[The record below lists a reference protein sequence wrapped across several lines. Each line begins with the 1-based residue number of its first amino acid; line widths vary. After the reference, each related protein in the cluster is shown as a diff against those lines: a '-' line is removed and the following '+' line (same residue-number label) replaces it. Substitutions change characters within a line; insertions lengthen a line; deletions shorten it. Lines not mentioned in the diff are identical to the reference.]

1 MGQSTVPEIHM
12 FDRWLDT
19 TKRLFLP
26 DHGRRLPTGEI
37 ALAALVVAVLV
48 MMIVPLPPAVLD
60 FLIAL
65 NLSVSLAL
73 LLVALCVADS
83 SRLAAL
89 PSILLLATLFR
100 LGLNVSTTRLVL
112 LDGDA
117 GRIVEA
123 FGKIVVSGNLV
134 VGCVVFLVLAIV
146 QFIVIAKGAERV
158 AEVAARFT
166 LDALPGKQMA
176 IDADLRAGSVTLE
189 DAQERR
195 RSLERES
202 QLYGAL
208 DGAMKFIKGDAI
220 AGLAIVAVN
229 IVGGLGVGM
238 LQKGMSMSEAA
249 SHYAVLTIG
258 DGLAAQLPSLLVSAT
273 AGLVVTR
280 VPDGDTLGGDIAD
293 QFSAQPKALLATAG
307 LLAVLGLLPGL
318 PALPFLVFAGLAA
331 VAGGVRF
338 RRSESLTTGAS
349 KSPSPGVSRAAER
362 ALTLPSGTPVR
373 IAAGSRLAAAIAAD
387 GRAAFDAALG
397 DIRAGIWAS
406 LGVRFPDVALE
417 TVAASPPLGFDVSVG
432 AASCASGVI
441 PDRERWIGASTHELA
456 AIRIEATSDGG
467 VVTGRD
473 GAWSTVEAA
482 SIAEQA
488 GLVVATQ
495 SGALARVVERAVR
508 SNAGEFLGVQEAR
521 DLADQLEA
529 THPALVAEVVPR
541 LVSLAQL
548 ADVLRR
554 LVSEQVS
561 IRDLRGIFE
570 ALAANAP
577 REPEPALLTE
587 RVRAH
592 LRRQLSAD
600 ATGGRPTVP
609 VIELDPDLELAFRE
623 AARYAD
629 PTGPPPVDPNV
640 ARRIVQSVRD
650 LASLDR
656 DPTAQEPIV
665 LTASEIRRHVRWL
678 IESDAPWLR
687 VYAPQELL
695 PGVVPQRVGTLG

>member
-1 MGQSTVPEIHM
+1 MKK
-12 FDRWLDT
+12 RWLEALSD
-19 TKRLFLP
+19 RFGGG
-26 DHGRRLPTGEI
+26 DGRRLPAGEI
-37 ALAALVVAVLV
+37 VLVAFVVAVLV

-65 NLSVSLAL
+65 NLAGSLAM
-73 LLVALCVADS
+73 LLVALCVPDA
-83 SRLAAL
+83 SRIAAL
-89 PSILLLATLFR
+89 PSLLLLATLFR

-189 DAQERR
+189 DAQDRR

-220 AGLAIVAVN
+220 AGLAIVVVN

-238 LQKGMSMSEAA
+238 LQKGMSISAAA

-280 VPDGDTLGGDIAD
+280 VPDGETLGGDIAN
-293 QFSAQPKALLATAG
+293 QFSAQPKALLATAA
-307 LLAVLGLLPGL
+307 LLGILALLPGL
-318 PALPFLVFAGLAA
+318 PPLPFLVFATIAA
-331 VAGGVRF
+331 IAGGMRF
-338 RRSESLTTGAS
+338 RRSDDRTAPTS
-349 KSPSPGVSRAAER
+349 KSNSSRPRTETDR
-362 ALTLPSGTPVR
+362 ALTLGNTPPIRLHVGT
-373 IAAGSRLAAAIAAD
+373 RLAAALD
-387 GRAAFDAALG
+387 ELGREAFHAALRESRL
-397 DIRAGIWAS
+397 DVWS
-406 LGVRFPDVALE
+406 SHGVRFPEVDVE
-417 TVAASPPLGFDVSVG
+417 TIESMPPMGFDVTLG
-432 AASCASGVI
+432 AATGSSGVLSE
-441 PDRERWIGASTHELA
+441 REVWVACSARELA
-456 AIRIEATSDGG
+456 ALFIDAVPDGG
-467 VVTGRD
+467 LVTGRD
-473 GAWSTVEAA
+473 GAWIHADA
-482 SIAEQA
+482 RDRAEGVGLSGVDRA
-488 GLVVATQ
+488 GT
-495 SGALARVVERAVR
+495 LARIVGHAVR
-508 SNAGEFLGVQEAR
+508 CNAGEFLGVQEAR

-529 THPALVAEVVPR
+529 THPALVAEVIPR

-548 ADVLRR
+548 AEVLRR
-554 LVSEQVS
+554 LVAEHVS

-570 ALAANAP
+570 AIAANAP

-600 ATGGRPTVP
+600 ATGGRSTVP
-609 VIELDPDLELAFRE
+609 VYELDGELEFAFRE
-623 AARYAD
+623 SARYAD
-629 PTGPPPVDPNV
+629 PTCPPPIDPNL
-640 ARRIVQSVRD
+640 ARRIVFAVREM
-650 LASLDR
+650 ANVER
-656 DPTAQEPIV
+656 DPAAPDPIV
-665 LTASEIRRHVRWL
+665 LTAGEIRRHVRWL

-687 VYAPQELL
+687 VYAPHELL

>member
-1 MGQSTVPEIHM
+1 MPGQ
-12 FDRWLDT
+12 WLDGWT
-19 TKRLFLP
+19 RP
-26 DHGRRLPTGEI
+26 SADEHVRRFPAGEV
-37 ALAALVVAVLV
+37 ALGALVVAVLV
-48 MMIVPLPPAVLD
+48 MMIVPLPPAALD

-65 NLSVSLAL
+65 NLAVSLAL
-73 LLVALCVADS
+73 LLVALCVADA

-176 IDADLRAGSVTLE
+176 IDADLRAGSVTLD

-195 RSLERES
+195 RALERES

-220 AGLAIVAVN
+220 AGLAIVVVN

-280 VPDGDTLGGDIAD
+280 VPDGDTLGGDIAS
-293 QFSAQPKALLATAG
+293 QFAAQPRALLATAG
-307 LLAVLGLLPGL
+307 LLTILGLLPGL
-318 PALPFLVFAGLAA
+318 PALPFLVFAALAA
-331 VAGGVRF
+331 IGGGLRF
-338 RRSESLTTGAS
+338 RRSAEGAGHPVKASSSRVTRESD
-349 KSPSPGVSRAAER
+349 R
-362 ALTLPSGTPVR
+362 ALTLATGTPVR
-373 IAAGSRLAAAIAAD
+373 VGLGSRLAEELDEDD
-387 GRAAFDAALG
+387 GQQFAAAL
-397 DIRAGIWAS
+397 REARSNVWTA
-406 LGVRFPDVALE
+406 LGVRFPEVAIE
-417 TVAASPPLGFDVSVG
+417 TVDSAAPLGFNVSIG
-432 AASCASGVI
+432 AASCVSGVL
-441 PDRERWIGASTHELA
+441 PDRECWVGAAPRELA
-456 AIRIEATSDGG
+456 SLRIDSVTDDGI
-467 VVTGRD
+467 VTGRE
-473 GAWSTVEAA
+473 GAWARA
-482 SIAEQA
+482 DAGARAESA
-488 GLVVATQ
+488 GLRVSGRPEAVARIV
-495 SGALARVVERAVR
+495 AHAVR
-508 SNAGEFLGVQEAR
+508 SNAAEFLGVQEAR

-529 THPALVAEVVPR
+529 THPALVAEVLPR

-554 LVSEQVS
+554 LVGEQVS

-587 RVRAH
+587 RVRVH
-592 LRRQLSAD
+592 LRRQLTAD
-600 ATGGRPTVP
+600 ATSGRPTIP
-609 VIELDPDLELAFRE
+609 VLELDAELEIAFRE

-629 PTGPPPVDPNV
+629 PTGPPPVDPAV
-640 ARRIVQSVRD
+640 ARRIVGAVRQ
-650 LASLDR
+650 LVAVER
-656 DPTAQEPIV
+656 DPSAPDPIV

-678 IESDAPWLR
+678 IEADAPWLR

>member
-1 MGQSTVPEIHM
+1 MLDRLLSTVTRP
-12 FDRWLDT
+12 FPGDG
-19 TKRLFLP
+19 
-26 DHGRRLPTGEI
+26 GRRVPVGEI
-37 ALAALVVAVLV
+37 ALGALVVAVLV
-48 MMIVPLPPAVLD
+48 MMIVPLPPAALD

-65 NLSVSLAL
+65 NLAVSLAL
-73 LLVALCVADS
+73 LLVALCVADA

-112 LDGDA
+112 LDGNA

-189 DAQERR
+189 EAQERR
-195 RSLERES
+195 RGLERES

-220 AGLAIVAVN
+220 AGLAIVVVN
-229 IVGGLGVGM
+229 IVGGLGVGL
-238 LQKGMSMSEAA
+238 LQKGMSISEAA

-280 VPDGDTLGGDIAD
+280 VPDGDTLGGDITD
-293 QFSAQPKALLATAG
+293 QFSAQPRALLATAG
-307 LLAVLGLLPGL
+307 LLAILGLLPGL
-318 PALPFLVFAGLAA
+318 PAAPFLVFAA
-331 VAGGVRF
+331 VAAIGGGLRF
-338 RRSESLTTGAS
+338 RRSAS
-349 KSPSPGVSRAAER
+349 PAPREGRPGTSREGREADR
-362 ALTLPSGTPVR
+362 ALTLTGGTPVR
-373 IAAGSRLAAAIAAD
+373 LSIGSKLAD
-387 GRAAFDAALG
+387 ELGGREANAFANALRDA
-397 DIRAGIWAS
+397 RMNVWAT
-406 LGVRFPDVALE
+406 LGVRFPEIAVE
-417 TVAASPPLGFDVSVG
+417 TVATLQPLAFDVSIG
-432 AASCASGVI
+432 AASCASGVL
-441 PDRERWIGASTHELA
+441 PEKSFWVSGFARDLA
-456 AIRIEATSDGG
+456 AIRIEA
-467 VVTGRD
+467 VTDSGLVSGREGSWTTGD
-473 GAWSTVEAA
+473 GASRAADAGMTVADRPAA
-482 SIAEQA
+482 
-488 GLVVATQ
+488 VARIV
-495 SGALARVVERAVR
+495 ALAVR
-508 SNAGEFLGVQEAR
+508 SNAAEFLGVQEAR
-521 DLADQLEA
+521 DLADQLET

-554 LVSEQVS
+554 LASEQVS

-570 ALAANAP
+570 AIAANAP

-592 LRRQLSAD
+592 IRRQLTAD
-600 ATGGRPTVP
+600 AANGGHTVP
-609 VIELDPDLELAFRE
+609 VLELDAELELALRE
-623 AARYAD
+623 SVRYAD
-629 PTGPPPVDPNV
+629 PVGPPPVDPTV
-640 ARRIVQSVRD
+640 ARRIVDAVRD
-650 LASLDR
+650 LVAQQR
-656 DPTAQEPIV
+656 DPSAPDPIV

-678 IESDAPWLR
+678 VQADAPWLR
-687 VYAPQELL
+687 VYSSQELQ
-695 PGVVPQRVGTLG
+695 PGVVAQRVGTLG

>member
-1 MGQSTVPEIHM
+1 MI
-12 FDRWLDT
+12 DRWLDAL
-19 TKRLFLP
+19 KRPFSSRT
-26 DHGRRLPTGEI
+26 GRRFPAGEV

-48 MMIVPLPPAVLD
+48 MMIVPLPPTALD

-65 NLSVSLAL
+65 NLAVSLAL

-83 SRLAAL
+83 SKLAAL

-112 LDGDA
+112 LDGNA

-176 IDADLRAGSVTLE
+176 IDADLRAGSVTLD

-229 IVGGLGVGM
+229 IIGGLGVGM
-238 LQKGMSMSEAA
+238 LQKGMSMSAAA

-307 LLAVLGLLPGL
+307 LLAILGLLPGL
-318 PALPFLVFAGLAA
+318 PALPFFVFAGLSA
-331 VAGGVRF
+331 VAGGLRF
-338 RRSESLTTGAS
+338 RRPASRVDSRQKSGSAGAS
-349 KSPSPGVSRAAER
+349 GHTDR
-362 ALTLPSGTPVR
+362 ALTLSTGMPIRVSVGT
-373 IAAGSRLAAAIAAD
+373 RLAAALVD
-387 GRAAFDAALG
+387 DDPAAFDTALR
-397 DIRAGIWAS
+397 DARARIWTT
-406 LGVRFPDVALE
+406 LGVRFPE
-417 TVAASPPLGFDVSVG
+417 TVVETVDGMPPLGFDVTIG
-432 AASCASGVI
+432 AASCAAGAL
-441 PDRERWIGASTHELA
+441 PERERWVCATPRELA
-456 AIRIEATSDGG
+456 ALRIDAAGDGG
-467 VVTGRD
+467 IVTGRE
-473 GAWSTVEAA
+473 GAWTGVDAA
-482 SIAEQA
+482 VRAAEA
-488 GLVVATQ
+488 GLAVTARA
-495 SGALARVVERAVR
+495 GALARIVERAVR
-508 SNAGEFLGVQEAR
+508 SQAGEFLGVQEAR

-554 LVSEQVS
+554 LVGEEVS
-561 IRDLRGIFE
+561 IRDLRSIFE

-609 VIELDPDLELAFRE
+609 VIELDPDVEFAFRE

-640 ARRIVQSVRD
+640 ARRIVQSVREM
-650 LASLDR
+650 AALDR
-656 DPTAQEPIV
+656 DPAAPEPIV

>member
-1 MGQSTVPEIHM
+1 MI
-12 FDRWLDT
+12 DRWLDAL
-19 TKRLFLP
+19 KAPFSNS
-26 DHGRRLPTGEI
+26 DGRRLPAGEI

-48 MMIVPLPPAVLD
+48 MMIVPLPPAALD

-65 NLSVSLAL
+65 NLAVSLAL
-73 LLVALCVADS
+73 LLVALCVADA

-112 LDGDA
+112 LDGNA

-238 LQKGMSMSEAA
+238 LQKGMSMSAAA

-293 QFSAQPKALLATAG
+293 QFSAQPKALLGTAG
-307 LLAVLGLLPGL
+307 LLAILGLLPGL
-318 PALPFLVFAGLAA
+318 PAVPFFVFAGLSA
-331 VAGGVRF
+331 VAGGLRF
-338 RRSESLTTGAS
+338 RRAADHRDARPRSAVPGTSLDAD
-349 KSPSPGVSRAAER
+349 R
-362 ALTLPSGTPVR
+362 ALTLVTGMPIRVLVGT
-373 IAAGSRLAAAIAAD
+373 RLAGIIEQD
-387 GRAAFDAALG
+387 GPAVFENDLRDA
-397 DIRAGIWAS
+397 RVGIWTT
-406 LGVRFPDVALE
+406 LGVRFPE
-417 TVAASPPLGFDVSVG
+417 TVLEAVDGLPPLGYDVIVG
-432 AASCASGVI
+432 SASCASGVLSE
-441 PDRERWIGASTHELA
+441 RERWVGASTRELA
-456 AIRIEATSDGG
+456 ALRIDATSDSGLVAAREG
-467 VVTGRD
+467 SWTGID
-473 GAWSTVEAA
+473 EAGRA
-482 SIAEQA
+482 AAA
-488 GLVVATQ
+488 GLAVSTR
-495 SGALARVVERAVR
+495 SGALARIVARAVR
-508 SNAGEFLGVQEAR
+508 SHAGEFLGVQEAR

-554 LVSEQVS
+554 LVAEEVS
-561 IRDLRGIFE
+561 IRDLRSIFE

-609 VIELDPDLELAFRE
+609 VLELEPELEFAFRE

-629 PTGPPPVDPNV
+629 PTGPPPVDPNL
-640 ARRIVQSVRD
+640 ARRIVQSVRE

-656 DPTAQEPIV
+656 DPAAPDPIV

-695 PGVVPQRVGTLG
+695 PGVVPQRVGILG